1 MTRSKSIRVAL
12 LIAAA
17 LAASGCGV
25 LKKGK
30 KTSTPVLGQRISVL
44 TGEND
49 VTVDP
54 ATAVLPMSL
63 PEAAVNSDWTQSGG
77 SASKSMGHLALGGR
91 LPTRSLSRRVAEA
104 R

>member
-1 MTRSKSIRVAL
+1 MTRSKSFRVAL

-17 LAASGCGV
+17 FAASGCGV

-30 KTSTPVLGQRISVL
+30 KTSTPVLGQRIPVL

-54 ATAVLPMSL
+54 ATASLPMSL
-63 PEAAVNSDWTQSGG
+63 PAAVANSG
-77 SASKSMGHLALGGR
+77 STAGR
-91 LPTRSLSRRVAEA
+91 STMLSRDRPTGP
-104 R
+104 RSSRS